1 MKIVYIYTALTL
13 MGGVDRVLINKAN
26 YLADTLGYDVY
37 IITDSQC
44 GKTTVFPLSPNVHHI
59 DLEINFNEQYKYG
72 IIKRFVFYKKQMK
85 EYRRKLEQQIRTIR
99 PDFVIS
105 TCGRDLD
112 FLTEIKDG
120 SKKIGESHIARQY
133 CRNFHLMEAKGGI
146 YKLVANYW
154 RKKQESAIAKLDA
167 FVVLTKHDAESWEL
181 VKKAEIIPNPLS
193 FTPKEQSKCTE
204 KRIISVGRLT
214 EQKGYERL
222 IEAWSKIANK
232 YPDWVVDVYGDG
244 EQKEWLK
251 KLIVDYQVGNSF
263 TIYPPTSNIQD
274 KYLESSIYVMSSRF
288 EGLPIVLLEAISCGL
303 PCISFDCPH
312 GPSEIIENGKTGIL
326 VENGNVEKLTE
337 AIEDLIIHEE
347 RRIEMGQQAH
357 ISSQRYSHENIM
369 KLWINLFE
377 RLKG

>member
-26 YLADTLGYDVY
+26 YLADTLGYDIY

-44 GKTTVFPLSPNVHHI
+44 GKPTVFPLSPNVHHI

-85 EYRRKLEQQIRTIR
+85 EYRKKLEQQIKTIR
-99 PDFVIS
+99 PNFVIS

-154 RKKQESAIAKLDA
+154 RKKQERAIAKLDA
-167 FVVLTKHDAESWEL
+167 FVVLTKHDAESWEP

-232 YPDWVVDVYGDG
+232 YPDWVVDVYGEG

-251 KLIVDYQVGNSF
+251 KLIIDYNIGDSF

-337 AIEDLIIHEE
+337 AIEELIIHEE
-347 RRIEMGQQAH
+347 KRIKMGKQAH

-369 KLWINLFE
+369 KLWINLFD

>member
-1 MKIVYIYTALTL
+1 

-26 YLADTLGYDVY
+26 YLADTLGYDIY

-44 GKTTVFPLSPNVHHI
+44 GKPTVFPLSPNVHHI

-85 EYRRKLEQQIRTIR
+85 EYRKKLEQQIKTIR
-99 PDFVIS
+99 PNFVIS

-154 RKKQESAIAKLDA
+154 RKKQERAIAKLDA
-167 FVVLTKHDAESWEL
+167 FVVLTKHDAESWEP

-232 YPDWVVDVYGDG
+232 YPDWVVDVYGEG

-251 KLIVDYQVGNSF
+251 KLIIDYNIGDSF

-337 AIEDLIIHEE
+337 AIEELIIHEE
-347 RRIEMGQQAH
+347 KRIKMGKQAH

-369 KLWINLFE
+369 KLWINLFD

>member
-1 MKIVYIYTALTL
+1 M
-13 MGGVDRVLINKAN
+13 
-26 YLADTLGYDVY
+26 
-37 IITDSQC
+37 
-44 GKTTVFPLSPNVHHI
+44 
-59 DLEINFNEQYKYG
+59 
-72 IIKRFVFYKKQMK
+72 IKRFFFYKKQMK

-146 YKLVANYW
+146 YKLVASYW

-167 FVVLTKHDAESWEL
+167 FVVLTKHDAESWEP
-181 VKKAEIIPNPLS
+181 VKKAEVIPNPLS
-193 FTPKEQSKCTE
+193 FIPKEQSKCTE
-204 KRIISVGRLT
+204 KRIISVGRLA

-232 YPDWVVDVYGDG
+232 YPDWIVDVYGDG

-251 KLIVDYQVGNSF
+251 KLIVDYHVGDSF

-347 RRIEMGQQAH
+347 RRIGMGRQAH